1 MSDLENNAQEKG
13 TKKRP
18 YNLREKKEKDA
29 AYRSLIRRELADE
42 LYDKI
47 LNIVVVQ
54 KKYRDADY
62 SAKDLAKELQTNTR
76 YLSAVVNSRFGMNYS
91 CLLNEY
97 RVKEAQHLLTDKRY
111 ADKNVEEISTMV
123 GFANRQSFYA
133 AFYKN
138 VGETPNGYRKR
149 HAEKEA
155 KKNQSIYSRHMKKQL
170 ISMVTALSLLT
181 ACGGNPKTTAE
192 AEKFDYTVEQFADL
206 QILRYRVPG
215 FEDLSLKQK
224 ELVYY
229 LTEAALQGR
238 DILFDQN
245 GKYNLTI
252 RRMLEAV
259 YTGYKGDKNTP
270 DFKAME
276 VYLKRVWFSNGIH
289 HHYGSEKFVPG
300 FTPEFFRQAVQ
311 SVDAA
316 TLPLAEGQTVEQL
329 CEEVFP
335 VIFDPTVMPKRVNQ
349 AAGEDLV
356 LTSACNYYDGVTQ
369 QEAEDFYNALKN
381 PQDETPVS
389 YGLNSRLVKEDGKIQ
404 EKVWKVGGLYG
415 QALEKIVYWLKKAEG
430 VAETPEQKAVI
441 AKLMEFY
448 ETGDLKTF
456 DEYAILWV
464 KDLNSRIDFVNGFT
478 ESYGDPLGMKA
489 SWESLVNFKDLEAT
503 QRTELISGNAQWFED
518 HSPVDG
524 QFKKEKVKGVSAKVI
539 TAAILAGDLYP
550 ATAIGINLPNANWIR
565 SHHGSKSVTI
575 GNITDAYNKAA
586 HGNGFNEEFVYSDAE
601 LQLIDKYADVTD
613 ELHTDL
619 HECLGHGSGK
629 LLPGV
634 DPDALKA
641 YGSTIEEARADLF
654 GLYYVADPKL
664 VELGLTPSA
673 DAYKAQYYTYL
684 MNGLMTQLVRIEPGN
699 NVEEAHM
706 RNRQLIARWV
716 YEKGAAEKVVELV
729 KKDGKTY
736 VVINDYEKVRDLFG
750 RLLAEIQR
758 IKSTGDYA
766 GAHDLVEAYAV
777 KVDPALHAEVLER
790 YKKLN
795 LAPYKGFVNPK
806 YEVVTDADGTIT
818 DVTVTYDEGY
828 AEQMLRYSK
837 DYSTLSSV
845 NK

>member
-1 MSDLENNAQEKG
+1 
-13 TKKRP
+13 
-18 YNLREKKEKDA
+18 
-29 AYRSLIRRELADE
+29 
-42 LYDKI
+42 
-47 LNIVVVQ
+47 
-54 KKYRDADY
+54 
-62 SAKDLAKELQTNTR
+62 
-76 YLSAVVNSRFGMNYS
+76 
-91 CLLNEY
+91 
-97 RVKEAQHLLTDKRY
+97 
-111 ADKNVEEISTMV
+111 
-123 GFANRQSFYA
+123 
-133 AFYKN
+133 
-138 VGETPNGYRKR
+138 
-149 HAEKEA
+149 
-155 KKNQSIYSRHMKKQL
+155 
-170 ISMVTALSLLT
+170 MVTALSLLT

-441 AKLMEFY
+441 ANLMEFY

-806 YEVVTDADGTIT
+806 YEAVTDADGTIT

-837 DYSTLSSV
+837 DYSTLPSV

>member
-1 MSDLENNAQEKG
+1 
-13 TKKRP
+13 
-18 YNLREKKEKDA
+18 
-29 AYRSLIRRELADE
+29 
-42 LYDKI
+42 
-47 LNIVVVQ
+47 
-54 KKYRDADY
+54 
-62 SAKDLAKELQTNTR
+62 
-76 YLSAVVNSRFGMNYS
+76 
-91 CLLNEY
+91 
-97 RVKEAQHLLTDKRY
+97 
-111 ADKNVEEISTMV
+111 
-123 GFANRQSFYA
+123 
-133 AFYKN
+133 
-138 VGETPNGYRKR
+138 
-149 HAEKEA
+149 
-155 KKNQSIYSRHMKKQL
+155 MKKQL
-170 ISMVTALSLLT
+170 IACAAFAFLT
-181 ACGGNPKTTAE
+181 AVSGSKTTTAE
-192 AEKFDYTVEQFADL
+192 ADKFDYTVEQFADL

-215 FEDLSLKQK
+215 FENLSLQQK

-245 GKYNLTI
+245 GKYNLRI
-252 RRMLEAV
+252 RRTLEAV

-300 FTPEFFRQAVQ
+300 FAPEFFKEAML
-311 SVDAA
+311 SVDAS

-329 CEEVFP
+329 CDELFP
-335 VIFDPTVMPKRVNQ
+335 VIFDPAVMPKRVNQ

-369 QEAEDFYNALKN
+369 KEAEDFYNAMKD
-381 PQDETPVS
+381 PKDETPVS
-389 YGLNSRLVKEDGKIQ
+389 YGLNSRLVKENGKIQ
-404 EKVWKVGGLYG
+404 EKIWKVGGLYG
-415 QALEKIVYWLKKAEG
+415 QAIDKIVYWLKKAEG
-430 VAETPEQKAVI
+430 VAENPEQKAVI
-441 AKLMEFY
+441 AELIKFY

-464 KDLNSRIDFVNGFT
+464 KDLNSLVDFVNGFT

-489 SWESLVNFKDLEAT
+489 SWESLVNFKDMEAT
-503 QRTELISGNAQWFED
+503 HRTEIISGNAQWFED
-518 HSPVDG
+518 HSPVDK
-524 QFKKEKVKGVSAKVI
+524 QFKKDEVKGVSAKVI

-550 ATAIGINLPNANWIR
+550 ATAIGINLPNSNWIR

-601 LQLIDKYADVTD
+601 LQLIDKYADLTG

-664 VELGLTPSA
+664 VELGLTPNE
-673 DAYKAQYYTYL
+673 DAYKAEYYTYL

-706 RNRQLIARWV
+706 HNRQLIARWV
-716 YEKGAAEKVVELV
+716 FEKGAADKVVELV

-736 VVINDYEKVRDLFG
+736 VVVNDYEKLRELFG
-750 RLLAEIQR
+750 ELLSEIQR
-758 IKSTGDYA
+758 IKSTGDYQ
-766 GAHDLVEAYAV
+766 GAHDLVENYAV

-806 YEVVTDADGTIT
+806 YEAVVDAAGKIT
-818 DVTVTYDEGY
+818 DVKVTYDEGY

-837 DYSTLSSV
+837 NYSNLPSI
-845 NK
+845 NN

>member
-1 MSDLENNAQEKG
+1 MA
-13 TKKRP
+13 
-18 YNLREKKEKDA
+18 
-29 AYRSLIRRELADE
+29 
-42 LYDKI
+42 
-47 LNIVVVQ
+47 
-54 KKYRDADY
+54 
-62 SAKDLAKELQTNTR
+62 
-76 YLSAVVNSRFGMNYS
+76 
-91 CLLNEY
+91 C
-97 RVKEAQHLLTDKRY
+97 
-111 ADKNVEEISTMV
+111 
-123 GFANRQSFYA
+123 A
-133 AFYKN
+133 AF
-138 VGETPNGYRKR
+138 
-149 HAEKEA
+149 A
-155 KKNQSIYSRHMKKQL
+155 
-170 ISMVTALSLLT
+170 LLT
-181 ACGGNPKTTAE
+181 ACSGSKTTTAE
-192 AEKFDYTVEQFADL
+192 ADKFDYTVEQFADL

-215 FEDLSLKQK
+215 FENLSLQQK

-245 GKYNLTI
+245 GKYNLRI
-252 RRMLEAV
+252 RRTLEAI

-300 FTPEFFRQAVQ
+300 FAPEFFKEAVL
-311 SVDAA
+311 SVDAS
-316 TLPLAEGQTVEQL
+316 TLPLAEGQTAEQL
-329 CEEVFP
+329 CDELSL
-335 VIFDPTVMPKRVNQ
+335 VIFDPAVMPKRVNQ

-369 QEAEDFYNALKN
+369 KEAEDFYNAMKD
-381 PQDETPVS
+381 PKDETPVS
-389 YGLNSRLVKEDGKIQ
+389 YGLNSRLVKENGKIQ
-404 EKVWKVGGLYG
+404 EKIWKVGGLYG
-415 QALEKIVYWLKKAEG
+415 QAIDKIVYWLKKAEG
-430 VAETPEQKAVI
+430 VAENPEQKAVI
-441 AKLMEFY
+441 AELIKFY

-464 KDLNSRIDFVNGFT
+464 KDLNSLVDFVNGFT

-489 SWESLVNFKDLEAT
+489 SWESLVNFKDMEAT
-503 QRTELISGNAQWFED
+503 HRTEIISGNAQWFED
-518 HSPVDG
+518 HSPVDK
-524 QFKKEKVKGVSAKVI
+524 QFKKDEVKGVSAKVI

-550 ATAIGINLPNANWIR
+550 ATAIGINLPNSNWIR

-601 LQLIDKYADVTD
+601 LQLIDKYADLTG

-664 VELGLTPSA
+664 VELGLTPNA
-673 DAYKAQYYTYL
+673 DAYKAEYYTYL

-716 YEKGAAEKVVELV
+716 FEKGAADKVVELV

-736 VVINDYEKVRDLFG
+736 VVVNDYEKLRELFG
-750 RLLAEIQR
+750 ELLSEIQR
-758 IKSTGDYA
+758 IKSTGDYQ
-766 GAHDLVEAYAV
+766 GAHDLVENYAV

-806 YEVVTDADGTIT
+806 YEAVVDAAGKIT
-818 DVTVTYDEGY
+818 DVKVTYDEGY

-837 DYSTLSSV
+837 DYSNLPSI
-845 NK
+845 NN

>member
-1 MSDLENNAQEKG
+1 
-13 TKKRP
+13 
-18 YNLREKKEKDA
+18 
-29 AYRSLIRRELADE
+29 
-42 LYDKI
+42 
-47 LNIVVVQ
+47 
-54 KKYRDADY
+54 
-62 SAKDLAKELQTNTR
+62 
-76 YLSAVVNSRFGMNYS
+76 
-91 CLLNEY
+91 
-97 RVKEAQHLLTDKRY
+97 
-111 ADKNVEEISTMV
+111 
-123 GFANRQSFYA
+123 
-133 AFYKN
+133 
-138 VGETPNGYRKR
+138 
-149 HAEKEA
+149 
-155 KKNQSIYSRHMKKQL
+155 MKKQL

-192 AEKFDYTVEQFADL
+192 AEKIDYTVEQFADL

-586 HGNGFNEEFVYSDAE
+586 HGNGFNEEFAYSDAE

-837 DYSTLSSV
+837 DYSTLPSV

>member
-1 MSDLENNAQEKG
+1 
-13 TKKRP
+13 
-18 YNLREKKEKDA
+18 
-29 AYRSLIRRELADE
+29 
-42 LYDKI
+42 
-47 LNIVVVQ
+47 
-54 KKYRDADY
+54 
-62 SAKDLAKELQTNTR
+62 
-76 YLSAVVNSRFGMNYS
+76 
-91 CLLNEY
+91 
-97 RVKEAQHLLTDKRY
+97 
-111 ADKNVEEISTMV
+111 
-123 GFANRQSFYA
+123 
-133 AFYKN
+133 
-138 VGETPNGYRKR
+138 
-149 HAEKEA
+149 
-155 KKNQSIYSRHMKKQL
+155 MKKQL

-259 YTGYKGDKNTP
+259 YTGYNGDKNTP

-316 TLPLAEGQTVEQL
+316 TLPLAEGQTMEQL

-335 VIFDPTVMPKRVNQ
+335 VIFDPKVMPKRVNQ

-503 QRTELISGNAQWFED
+503 RRTELISGNAQWFED

-565 SHHGSKSVTI
+565 SQHGSKSVTI

-716 YEKGAAEKVVELV
+716 YENGAAEKVVELV

-806 YEVVTDADGTIT
+806 YEAVTDANGTIT

-837 DYSTLSSV
+837 DYSTLPSV

>member
-1 MSDLENNAQEKG
+1 
-13 TKKRP
+13 
-18 YNLREKKEKDA
+18 
-29 AYRSLIRRELADE
+29 
-42 LYDKI
+42 
-47 LNIVVVQ
+47 
-54 KKYRDADY
+54 
-62 SAKDLAKELQTNTR
+62 
-76 YLSAVVNSRFGMNYS
+76 
-91 CLLNEY
+91 
-97 RVKEAQHLLTDKRY
+97 
-111 ADKNVEEISTMV
+111 
-123 GFANRQSFYA
+123 
-133 AFYKN
+133 
-138 VGETPNGYRKR
+138 
-149 HAEKEA
+149 
-155 KKNQSIYSRHMKKQL
+155 MKKQL
-170 ISMVTALSLLT
+170 IACAAFALLT
-181 ACGGNPKTTAE
+181 ACSGSKTTTAE
-192 AEKFDYTVEQFADL
+192 ADKFDYTVEQFADL

-215 FEDLSLKQK
+215 FENLSLQQK

-245 GKYNLTI
+245 GKYNLRI
-252 RRMLEAV
+252 RRTLEAV

-300 FTPEFFRQAVQ
+300 FAPEFFKEAML
-311 SVDAA
+311 SVDAS
-316 TLPLAEGQTVEQL
+316 TLPLAEGQTAEQL
-329 CEEVFP
+329 CDELSP
-335 VIFDPTVMPKRVNQ
+335 VIFDPIVMPKRVNQ

-369 QEAEDFYNALKN
+369 KEAEDFYNAMKD
-381 PQDETPVS
+381 PKDETPVS
-389 YGLNSRLVKEDGKIQ
+389 YGLNSRLVKENGKIQ

-415 QALEKIVYWLKKAEG
+415 QAIDKIVYWLKKAEG
-430 VAETPEQKAVI
+430 VAENPEQKAVI
-441 AKLMEFY
+441 AELIKFY
-448 ETGDLKTF
+448 ETGDLKIF

-464 KDLNSRIDFVNGFT
+464 KDLNSLVDFVNGFT

-489 SWESLVNFKDLEAT
+489 SWESLVNFKDMEAT
-503 QRTELISGNAQWFED
+503 HRTEIISGNAQWFED
-518 HSPVDG
+518 HSPVDKL
-524 QFKKEKVKGVSAKVI
+524 FKKDEVKGVSAKVI

-550 ATAIGINLPNANWIR
+550 ATAIGINLPNSNWIR

-586 HGNGFNEEFVYSDAE
+586 HGNGFNEEFVYSDTE
-601 LQLIDKYADVTD
+601 LQLIDKYADLTG

-664 VELGLTPSA
+664 VELGLTPNE
-673 DAYKAQYYTYL
+673 DAYKAEYYTYL

-716 YEKGAAEKVVELV
+716 FEKGAADKVVELV
-729 KKDGKTY
+729 RRDGKTY
-736 VVINDYEKVRDLFG
+736 VVVNDYGKLRTLFG
-750 RLLAEIQR
+750 ELLSEIQR
-758 IKSTGDYA
+758 IKSTGDYQ
-766 GAHDLVEAYAV
+766 GAHDLVENYAV

-806 YEVVTDADGTIT
+806 YEAVVDAAGKIT
-818 DVTVTYDEGY
+818 DVKVTYDEGY

-837 DYSTLSSV
+837 DYSNLPSI
-845 NK
+845 NN

>member
-1 MSDLENNAQEKG
+1 M
-13 TKKRP
+13 R
-18 YNLREKKEKDA
+18 
-29 AYRSLIRRELADE
+29 
-42 LYDKI
+42 
-47 LNIVVVQ
+47 
-54 KKYRDADY
+54 
-62 SAKDLAKELQTNTR
+62 
-76 YLSAVVNSRFGMNYS
+76 
-91 CLLNEY
+91 
-97 RVKEAQHLLTDKRY
+97 
-111 ADKNVEEISTMV
+111 
-123 GFANRQSFYA
+123 
-133 AFYKN
+133 
-138 VGETPNGYRKR
+138 
-149 HAEKEA
+149 
-155 KKNQSIYSRHMKKQL
+155 KQL
-170 ISMVTALSLLT
+170 IIYAASVLLA
-181 ACGGNPKTTAE
+181 ACGGSKTTTAE

-215 FEDLSLKQK
+215 FENLSLQQK

-245 GKYNLTI
+245 GKYNLRI
-252 RRMLEAV
+252 RRTLEVV
-259 YTGYKGDKNTP
+259 YDGYKGDKNAP

-289 HHYGSEKFVPG
+289 HHYGAEKFVPG
-300 FTPEFFRQAVQ
+300 FAPEFFRKAILET
-311 SVDAA
+311 DASK
-316 TLPLAEGQTVEQL
+316 LPLADGQTAEQL
-329 CEEVFP
+329 CDELFP

-369 QEAEDFYNALKN
+369 EEAESFYNAMKD
-381 PQDETPVS
+381 PKDEMPVS
-389 YGLNSRLVKEDGKIQ
+389 YGLNSRLVKKDGKT
-404 EKVWKVGGLYG
+404 EERVWKVGGLYG
-415 QALEKIVYWLKKAEG
+415 QAIEKIVYWLKKAEG
-430 VAETPEQKAVI
+430 VAENEEQKAVI
-441 AKLMEFY
+441 AKLIEYY

-456 DEYAILWV
+456 DDYAILWV
-464 KDLNSRIDFVNGFT
+464 KDLNSRVDFVNGFT

-503 QRTELISGNAQWFED
+503 RRTEIISGNAQWFED
-518 HSPVDG
+518 HSPVDK
-524 QFKKEKVKGVSAKVI
+524 QFKKEEVKGVSAKVI

-550 ATAIGINLPNANWIR
+550 ATAIGINLPNSNWIR
-565 SHHGSKSVTI
+565 SQHGSKSVTI

-586 HGNGFNEEFVYSDAE
+586 HGNGFNEEFVYSDTE
-601 LQLIDKYADVTD
+601 LQLIDKYADLTG

-664 VELGLTPSA
+664 TELGLTPDP
-673 DAYKAQYYTYL
+673 DAYKAEYYTYL
-684 MNGLMTQLVRIEPGN
+684 MNGLMTQLVRIELGN

-716 YEKGAAEKVVELV
+716 FEKGAADRVVEMV

-736 VVINDYEKVRDLFG
+736 VIVNDYEKLRGLFG
-750 RLLAEIQR
+750 ELLSEIQR
-758 IKSTGDYA
+758 IKSTGDYQA
-766 GAHDLVEAYAV
+766 ARDIVENYAV
-777 KVDPALHAEVLER
+777 KVDPTLHAEVLER

-806 YEVVTDADGTIT
+806 YEVVTDADGKIT
-818 DVTVTYDEGY
+818 NVKVTYDEGY

-837 DYSTLSSV
+837 DYSLLPSI
-845 NK
+845 ND

>member
-1 MSDLENNAQEKG
+1 
-13 TKKRP
+13 
-18 YNLREKKEKDA
+18 
-29 AYRSLIRRELADE
+29 
-42 LYDKI
+42 
-47 LNIVVVQ
+47 
-54 KKYRDADY
+54 
-62 SAKDLAKELQTNTR
+62 
-76 YLSAVVNSRFGMNYS
+76 
-91 CLLNEY
+91 
-97 RVKEAQHLLTDKRY
+97 
-111 ADKNVEEISTMV
+111 
-123 GFANRQSFYA
+123 
-133 AFYKN
+133 
-138 VGETPNGYRKR
+138 
-149 HAEKEA
+149 
-155 KKNQSIYSRHMKKQL
+155 MKKQL
-170 ISMVTALSLLT
+170 IACAAFALMT
-181 ACGGNPKTTAE
+181 ACSGSKTTTAE
-192 AEKFDYTVEQFADL
+192 ADKFDYTVEQFADL

-215 FEDLSLKQK
+215 FENLSLQQK

-245 GKYNLTI
+245 GKYNLRI
-252 RRMLEAV
+252 RRTLEAV

-300 FTPEFFRQAVQ
+300 FAPEFFKEAML
-311 SVDAA
+311 SVDAS

-329 CEEVFP
+329 CDELFP
-335 VIFDPTVMPKRVNQ
+335 VIFDPAVMPKRVNQ

-369 QEAEDFYNALKN
+369 KEAEDFYNAMKD
-381 PQDETPVS
+381 PKDETPVS
-389 YGLNSRLVKEDGKIQ
+389 YGLNSRLVKENGKIQ
-404 EKVWKVGGLYG
+404 EKIWKVGGLYG
-415 QALEKIVYWLKKAEG
+415 QAIDKIVYWLKKAEG
-430 VAETPEQKAVI
+430 VAENPEQKAVI
-441 AKLMEFY
+441 AELIKFY

-464 KDLNSRIDFVNGFT
+464 KDLNSLVDFVNGFT

-489 SWESLVNFKDLEAT
+489 SWESLVNFKDMEAT
-503 QRTELISGNAQWFED
+503 HRTEIISGNAQWFED
-518 HSPVDG
+518 HSPVDK
-524 QFKKEKVKGVSAKVI
+524 QFKKDEVKGVSAKVI

-550 ATAIGINLPNANWIR
+550 ATAIGINLPNSNWIR

-601 LQLIDKYADVTD
+601 LQLIDKYADLTG

-634 DPDALKA
+634 DSDALKA

-654 GLYYVADPKL
+654 GLYYVADSKL
-664 VELGLTPSA
+664 VELGLTPNA
-673 DAYKAQYYTYL
+673 DAYKAEYYTYL

-716 YEKGAAEKVVELV
+716 FEKGAADKVVELV

-736 VVINDYEKVRDLFG
+736 VVVNDYEKLRELFG
-750 RLLAEIQR
+750 ELLSEIQR
-758 IKSTGDYA
+758 IKSTGDYQ
-766 GAHDLVEAYAV
+766 GAHDLVENYAV

-806 YEVVTDADGTIT
+806 YEAVVDAAGKIT
-818 DVTVTYDEGY
+818 DVKVTYDEGY

-837 DYSTLSSV
+837 DYSNLPSI
-845 NK
+845 NN

>member
-1 MSDLENNAQEKG
+1 
-13 TKKRP
+13 
-18 YNLREKKEKDA
+18 
-29 AYRSLIRRELADE
+29 
-42 LYDKI
+42 
-47 LNIVVVQ
+47 
-54 KKYRDADY
+54 
-62 SAKDLAKELQTNTR
+62 
-76 YLSAVVNSRFGMNYS
+76 
-91 CLLNEY
+91 
-97 RVKEAQHLLTDKRY
+97 
-111 ADKNVEEISTMV
+111 
-123 GFANRQSFYA
+123 
-133 AFYKN
+133 
-138 VGETPNGYRKR
+138 
-149 HAEKEA
+149 
-155 KKNQSIYSRHMKKQL
+155 
-170 ISMVTALSLLT
+170 MVTALSLLT

-335 VIFDPTVMPKRVNQ
+335 VIFDPKVMPKRVNQ

-503 QRTELISGNAQWFED
+503 RRTELISGNAQWFED

-716 YEKGAAEKVVELV
+716 YENGAAEKVVELV

-806 YEVVTDADGTIT
+806 YEAVTDANGTIT

>member
-1 MSDLENNAQEKG
+1 
-13 TKKRP
+13 
-18 YNLREKKEKDA
+18 
-29 AYRSLIRRELADE
+29 
-42 LYDKI
+42 
-47 LNIVVVQ
+47 
-54 KKYRDADY
+54 
-62 SAKDLAKELQTNTR
+62 
-76 YLSAVVNSRFGMNYS
+76 
-91 CLLNEY
+91 
-97 RVKEAQHLLTDKRY
+97 
-111 ADKNVEEISTMV
+111 
-123 GFANRQSFYA
+123 
-133 AFYKN
+133 
-138 VGETPNGYRKR
+138 
-149 HAEKEA
+149 
-155 KKNQSIYSRHMKKQL
+155 MKKQL
-170 ISMVTALSLLT
+170 IACAAFALLT
-181 ACGGNPKTTAE
+181 TCSGSKTTTAE
-192 AEKFDYTVEQFADL
+192 ADKFDYTVEQFADL

-215 FEDLSLKQK
+215 FENLSLQQK

-245 GKYNLTI
+245 GKYNLRI
-252 RRMLEAV
+252 RRTLEAV

-300 FTPEFFRQAVQ
+300 FAPEFFKEAVL
-311 SVDAA
+311 SVDAS
-316 TLPLAEGQTVEQL
+316 TLPLAEEQTVEQL
-329 CEEVFP
+329 CDELSP

-369 QEAEDFYNALKN
+369 KEAEDFYNAMKD
-381 PQDETPVS
+381 PKDETPVS
-389 YGLNSRLVKEDGKIQ
+389 YGLNSRLVKENGKIQ

-415 QALEKIVYWLKKAEG
+415 QAIDKIVYWLKKAEG
-430 VAETPEQKAVI
+430 VAENPEQKAVI
-441 AKLMEFY
+441 AELIKFY

-464 KDLNSRIDFVNGFT
+464 KDLNSLVDFVNGFT

-489 SWESLVNFKDLEAT
+489 SWESLVNFKDMEAT
-503 QRTELISGNAQWFED
+503 HRTEIISGNAQWFED
-518 HSPVDG
+518 HSPVDK
-524 QFKKEKVKGVSAKVI
+524 QFKKDEVKGVSAKVI

-550 ATAIGINLPNANWIR
+550 ATAIGINLPNSNWIR

-601 LQLIDKYADVTD
+601 LQLIDKYADLTG

-664 VELGLTPSA
+664 VELGLTPNA
-673 DAYKAQYYTYL
+673 DAYKAEYYTYL

-716 YEKGAAEKVVELV
+716 FEKGAADKVVELV

-736 VVINDYEKVRDLFG
+736 VVVNDYEKLRELFG
-750 RLLAEIQR
+750 KLLSEIQR
-758 IKSTGDYA
+758 IKSTGDYQS
-766 GAHDLVEAYAV
+766 AHDLVENYAV

-806 YEVVTDADGTIT
+806 YEAVVDAAGKIT
-818 DVTVTYDEGY
+818 DVKVTYDEGY

-837 DYSTLSSV
+837 DYSNLPSI
-845 NK
+845 NN

>member
-1 MSDLENNAQEKG
+1 
-13 TKKRP
+13 
-18 YNLREKKEKDA
+18 
-29 AYRSLIRRELADE
+29 
-42 LYDKI
+42 
-47 LNIVVVQ
+47 
-54 KKYRDADY
+54 
-62 SAKDLAKELQTNTR
+62 
-76 YLSAVVNSRFGMNYS
+76 
-91 CLLNEY
+91 
-97 RVKEAQHLLTDKRY
+97 
-111 ADKNVEEISTMV
+111 
-123 GFANRQSFYA
+123 
-133 AFYKN
+133 
-138 VGETPNGYRKR
+138 
-149 HAEKEA
+149 
-155 KKNQSIYSRHMKKQL
+155 
-170 ISMVTALSLLT
+170 MVTALSLLT

-192 AEKFDYTVEQFADL
+192 AEKIDYTVEQFADL

-539 TAAILAGDLYP
+539 TAAILTGDLYP

-706 RNRQLIARWV
+706 RNRQLIVRWV

-837 DYSTLSSV
+837 DYSTLPSV